1 MSMKC
6 YAYSVHAREGKLILR
21 KEHGEY
27 GLKLPALEDSE
38 REITRDEVAKC
49 YPELLPDLDEVLAGK
64 RTNTRLLFAISG
76 IPTVPIIT
84 MGINNHASDKTERL
98 CPIESCPL
106 SNQDERQ

>member
-6 YAYSVHAREGKLILR
+6 YSYSVHAREGKLILR

-27 GLKLPALEDSE
+27 GLKLPPLEDGE

-64 RTNTRLLFAISG
+64 RTKTRLLLRSAG
-76 IPTVPIIT
+76 Y
-84 MGINNHASDKTERL
+84 
-98 CPIESCPL
+98 PL
-106 SNQDERQ
+106 YPLHKWERQP